1 MNLSSDLISQFV
13 KVTNDS
19 SKDNN
24 ETTVYATVVYNGK
37 PYVKL
42 DGSDLLTPITTTADV
57 KDGERVTVMIKN
69 HTATVTGNISSPSA
83 RTDDVKEIGSKISEF
98 EIVMAYKVTTEDL
111 EAINATIENLR
122 AKVGSFTDIEAVTA
136 EINKLQAKFAS
147 LEYVSAGDVEALN
160 ADIENLQASFATITD
175 LTTEDLE
182 ALNAEIANL
191 KGYTADFTYV
201 SADVLEAIKANIKEL
216 EVKKLSAESADLKY
230 ANIDFANIGEAA
242 IKAFYAKSGVIQDV
256 VISDGQ
262 VTGKLV
268 GVTIIGDLIEG
279 GTVKADKLV
288 IKGEDGLYYK
298 LNTNGETISTEQTE
312 YNSLS
317 GTIITAKSITA
328 EKIAVEDLVAFGA
341 TIGGFSITDNAIY
354 SGVKESVDN
363 TTRGIYLDNTGQI
376 AFGDASNYLKFY
388 KTSDGEW
395 KLIISAKE
403 IIMSS
408 SGKSVETAI
417 SEAEAKSI
425 VKSEEQFYQSTSPI
439 SLVGGSWSTS
449 QPTWTEGTYIW
460 RRTAVTYGDGS
471 SEYTPSSSGVCIT
484 GNTGDTG
491 ADGKGILS
499 TVITYQAGSTGTTA
513 PTGTWLESVPETSA
527 SAPYLW
533 TKTVI
538 TYTDGSTSASY
549 SVGSTPE
556 GIVVGGRNLVLDS
569 DTEKN
574 ITNNYI
580 TYDLSEYGIQQVRG
594 NTVTISF
601 DAKSDIDGIV
611 IDTYLR
617 YAGTD
622 DVEHIAGTSNK
633 ISGITTVYKR
643 HSTVF
648 NTADVDGIVDV
659 AVRSSSEVS
668 GGSTT
673 AVLYVKNIKV
683 ELGNKATDWTP
694 APEDQKAAVDRAQ
707 SAADAAQVDVD
718 NLANAT
724 TQKFAELDV
733 TTEGITSEVTKQTT
747 RVDQMEESLSSIK
760 QTAEGVSIKIQN
772 IIDNG
777 VDKVTTKT
785 GYTFDDD
792 GLKIN
797 KSGQE
802 IENLLDNTGMYV
814 TRSGETILQANNKGV
829 TATDVTVRNYLI
841 IGTHARFEDYGDS
854 RTACFYVGG

>member
-19 SKDNN
+19 KKESN

-42 DGSDLLTPITTTADV
+42 DGSDLLTPISTTADV

-111 EAINATIENLR
+111 EAVNATIENLR
-122 AKVGSFTDIEAVTA
+122 AKVGNFTDIAAVTA

-147 LEYVSAGDVEALN
+147 LEYVSATDMDALN

-328 EKIAVEDLVAFGA
+328 EKIAVEDLVAFDA
-341 TIGGFSITDNAIY
+341 TIGGFNITENAIY
-354 SGVKESVDN
+354 SGVKESVGN

-395 KLIISAKE
+395 KLVISAE
-403 IIMSS
+403 EMIMSS
-408 SGKSVETAI
+408 SGKSVAAAI

-538 TYTDGSTSASY
+538 TYTDGATSASY

-617 YAGTD
+617 YVGTD
-622 DVEHIAGTSNK
+622 DVGHIAGTFNK

-643 HSTVF
+643 HSTIF

-673 AVLYVKNIKV
+673 AILYVKNIKV

-694 APEDQKAAVDRAQ
+694 APEDQKEAVDRAQ
-707 SAADAAQVDVD
+707 SAADAAQADVD
-718 NLANAT
+718 NLSNAT
-724 TQKFAELDV
+724 TQKFSELDV

-747 RVDQMEESLSSIK
+747 RVDQMEESISAIK

-829 TATDVTVRNYLI
+829 IATDVTVRNYLI
-841 IGTHARFEDYGDS
+841 VGTHARFEDYGDG
-854 RTACFYVGG
+854 RMACFYVGG